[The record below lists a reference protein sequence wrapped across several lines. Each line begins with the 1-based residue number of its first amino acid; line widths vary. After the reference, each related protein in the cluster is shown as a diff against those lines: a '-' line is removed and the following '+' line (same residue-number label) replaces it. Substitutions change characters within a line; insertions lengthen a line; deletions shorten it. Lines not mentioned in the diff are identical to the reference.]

1 MNYDT
6 DVFLIGMNCVTAI
19 ATLGIVIY
27 ACIWKS
33 LIALSMLAAP
43 MAPWIAMIYY
53 RYKYD
58 SENKKGNKS

>member
-1 MNYDT
+1 MTYDT
-6 DVFLIGMNCVTAI
+6 DYFLFGMICVTVI

-27 ACIWKS
+27 ACVWKS
-33 LIALSMLAAP
+33 LFALSMLVAP
-43 MAPWIAMIYY
+43 MAPWIVLIYY

>member
-1 MNYDT
+1 MNFDP
-6 DVFLIGMNCVTAI
+6 DGLLFGLILVTAI

-27 ACIWKS
+27 ACVWKS
-33 LIALSMLAAP
+33 LFSLSMLAAP
-43 MAPWIAMIYY
+43 MAPWIALIYY